1 MYRVPM
7 LKQWQDMH
15 SNNHSIHQLEST
27 VLSSQSTLLF
37 QNPLRYIS
45 ILNCTIQMGL
55 IWHSL
60 LQKDCRSLIRNLILF
75 YWRRLRWRKMDSIS
89 YFRSHLLLSDY
100 KLLSNGV
107 LILVIRVLTLRALFG
122 YIARL
127 IFAKEEQLEAEE
139 VSGESVALSDKL
151 KGVRLKPG
159 DILVVSG
166 ISISVNLSWGKQ

>member
-1 MYRVPM
+1 
-7 LKQWQDMH
+7 
-15 SNNHSIHQLEST
+15 
-27 VLSSQSTLLF
+27 
-37 QNPLRYIS
+37 
-45 ILNCTIQMGL
+45 
-55 IWHSL
+55 
-60 LQKDCRSLIRNLILF
+60 
-75 YWRRLRWRKMDSIS
+75 MDSIS